1 MITKQWIHVSYNK
14 SGNRNQVLKA
24 VKSQGKTVYEIF

>member
-1 MITKQWIHVSYNK
+1 MITNHSGFMLVIT
-14 SGNRNQVLKA
+14 GNRNQVLKA